1 MFFNAKN
8 ETITIENTIVNY
20 ISFGKGKRNLIII
33 PGVGDGFKTVKG
45 LAIPFSFMY
54 KLFAKDFKVYVFS
67 RRNSIKEGFSTEDM
81 ANDIINHMEK
91 LNINKADIVGVS
103 QGGMIAQYIAI
114 NASEKV
120 NKLVLTVTTPR
131 PNKILEEV
139 VASWIEKAKNKDY
152 KGIMVDSA
160 EKSYTGKYLEK
171 NRKLY
176 KMLGLFGKNATFE
189 RFIIQ
194 ANSCLKHNA
203 YDLLYKIKCPTL
215 IIGAKQDKVL
225 GMIGSQELASKI
237 VNSALFIYE
246 DYSHGV
252 YEQAK
257 DFNNRVLN
265 FLKEE

>member
-1 MFFNAKN
+1 MFYNAKN
-8 ETITIENTIVNY
+8 ETINIENTTANY
-20 ISFGKGKRNLIII
+20 ISFGKGKKNLIII

-54 KLFAKDFKVYVFS
+54 KLFAKDFKVYIFS
-67 RRNSIKEGFSTEDM
+67 RRNILKENFSTEDM

-91 LNINKADIVGVS
+91 LNIDKADIVGVS

-114 NASEKV
+114 NAPEKV
-120 NKLVLTVTTPR
+120 NKLILTVTTPR
-131 PNKILEEV
+131 PNKISEEV
-139 VASWIEKAKNKDY
+139 ISSWIEKAKNKDY
-152 KGIMVDSA
+152 SGIMVDSA

-176 KMLGLFGKNATFE
+176 KMLGLFGKNVTFE

-203 YDLLYKIKCPTL
+203 YDLLDKIKCPTL
-215 IIGAKQDKVL
+215 VIGARQDKVL
-225 GMIGSQELASKI
+225 GIIGSEELANKI
-237 VNSALFIYE
+237 SNSTLFIYE

-257 DFNNRVLN
+257 DFNNRI
-265 FLKEE
+265 FQYLKEK